1 LISSTFMPS
10 KLFSAAIFGLDS
22 QLIEVEADLIGEA
35 AKFIIVGL
43 PDLAVQEAKER
54 VRSAVKNSGL
64 AFPRTKITVNLAP
77 ADLKKYGP
85 NFDLP
90 IALSIIITKGYV
102 NLKPEDQRAIFAGE
116 LALDGSLR
124 PINGVISIALL
135 LKDLKLKRLYLPQAN
150 AKEANLIQGVEVF
163 PIENIRQLIEHLKG
177 KKPIRPLPPG
187 QLEVNQ
193 KELVALSFQKIKGQL
208 QAKRALEITAAGNH
222 NLLMVGPP
230 GSGKTLLARALP
242 ELLPPPCLE
251 EALEIT
257 KIYSVSGLLPK
268 DQPLITNRPF
278 RSPHHTAS
286 GIALV
291 GGGSFPK
298 PGEITLAH
306 RGVLFLDE
314 LPEFPRTVLENL
326 RQPLEDGVVTVSR
339 AAQSLQ
345 FPARFTLIA
354 AANPCPCGY
363 LTDTEKECKCTA
375 GQILKYQKKVS
386 GPLLDRFDLQ
396 IEVPRLK
403 FIELQSQT
411 NDSEIKNIIQR
422 ISQARIRQLQR
433 FIDQKIDKVFT
444 NSEISNQN
452 IEKLCPLDN
461 NCQKLLKEAMYK
473 LQLSARS
480 YHRLIKV
487 SRTIADL
494 AQSDNIKTEHLA
506 EALQYRINPAP

>member
-1 LISSTFMPS
+1 MSS
-10 KLFSAAIFGLDS
+10 KILSAATFGLDS

-54 VRSAVKNSGL
+54 VRSAIKNSGW
-64 AFPRTKITVNLAP
+64 AFPRTKLTINLAP

-85 NFDLP
+85 AFDLP
-90 IALSIIITKGYV
+90 IALAILLAKNYLS
-102 NLKPEDQRAIFAGE
+102 LSEEDNRAIYVGE
-116 LALDGSLR
+116 LALNGDLR
-124 PINGVISIALL
+124 PVNGIISIALL
-135 LKDLKLKRLYLPQAN
+135 LKEQGLKRLYLPKAN
-150 AKEANLIQGVEVF
+150 AAEASLIRGLEIFPLANLK
-163 PIENIRQLIEHLKG
+163 QLIDHCQRKILIKAQPFS
-177 KKPIRPLPPG
+177 KVKI
-187 QLEVNQ
+187 NQ
-193 KELVALSFQKIKGQL
+193 KESAAFAYQKIKGQN
-208 QAKRALEITAAGNH
+208 QAKRALEIAAAGNH
-222 NLLMVGPP
+222 NLLMIGPP

-242 ELLPPPCLE
+242 ELLPPLTLA
-251 EALEIT
+251 EALEVT
-257 KIYSVSGLLPK
+257 KIYSVSGQLPK
-268 DQPLITNRPF
+268 DQPLITRRPF

-314 LPEFPRTVLENL
+314 LSEFPRTVLENL
-326 RQPLEDGVVTVSR
+326 RQPLEDGIVTISR
-339 AAQSLQ
+339 ASQTLQ

-363 LTDTEKECKCTA
+363 LTDTEKECKCTT
-375 GQILKYQKKVS
+375 GEILKYQKRIS

-411 NDSEIKNIIQR
+411 TDNEVKNIIANV
-422 ISQARIRQLQR
+422 SQAREIQLKR
-433 FIDQKIDKVFT
+433 FKNNKLKNIYT
-444 NSEISNQN
+444 NSEISSQN
-452 IEKLCPLDN
+452 IEQLCPLDDR
-461 NCQKLLKEAMYK
+461 CRQLLKEAMYK

-494 AQSDNIKTEHLA
+494 AQSEEIKTDHLA
-506 EALQYRINPAP
+506 EALQYRINQN